1 MACLKVMED
10 GKRESSGNSLFER
23 LTHEDAPPN
32 RSAQA
37 FGLLA
42 LSSHVRAQQV
52 STPSHISSLGLL
64 FAALGVWKH
73 AGVGTLDE
81 IRSWGHVS

>member
-64 FAALGVWKH
+64 FAALGSGSTPVSALWMRY
-73 AGVGTLDE
+73 D
-81 IRSWGHVS
+81 GHVS